1 MHLLS
6 WSRIEQIH
14 SPSSELGCRIS
25 IHVVI
30 IRVQQHGRL
39 FVVILA
45 FVSVLTASHLV
56 ELHLLGRLYKVLEL
70 QQLVL
75 GEAVLRDQIEWQ
87 HDARLRNHEP
97 D

>member
-14 SPSSELGCRIS
+14 SPSGELGCRIS

-30 IRVQQHGRL
+30 IRVQQHGHL
-39 FVVILA
+39 FVVILS
-45 FVSVLTASHLV
+45 FVSVLTASHSV
-56 ELHLLGRLYKVLEL
+56 ELHLGRLYKVLEL

-75 GEAVLRDQIEWQ
+75 GEAVLREQIERQ
-87 HDARLRNHEP
+87 HDAHLRDHEP